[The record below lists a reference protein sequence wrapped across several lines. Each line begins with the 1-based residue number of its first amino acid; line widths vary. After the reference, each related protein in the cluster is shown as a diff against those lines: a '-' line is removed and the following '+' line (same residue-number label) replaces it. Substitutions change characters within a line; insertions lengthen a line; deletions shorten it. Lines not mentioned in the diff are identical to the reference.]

1 MEHSEDIKDIA
12 AALSKAQGE
21 IQNVVKDAK
30 NPHYKSEYASLDAV
44 TDTVR
49 PIFSKHGLAVVQ
61 IPSFADGIVTVD
73 TMLTHTSGQWIK
85 GYPAAPLGKPDA
97 QGVGSATTYLRR
109 YSLAGI
115 AAIAQTDDDGNMA
128 QPARP
133 VDELVNELPDEPPH
147 PAAEPQTRAQQV
159 AEGGP
164 YLYVTE
170 VKIAKRGSN
179 SKGPWTLYAVR
190 FSNGTEGTTFD
201 ERLYNTALV
210 AKEQGV
216 AVDPQI
222 SGKNLIKLKGAA

>member
-1 MEHSEDIKDIA
+1 MEHSEQINDIA
-12 AALSKAQGE
+12 TALSKAQGE

-49 PIFSKHGLAVVQ
+49 PIFAKHGLAVVQ

-73 TMLTHTSGQWIK
+73 TMLTHISGQWIK
-85 GYPAAPLGKPDA
+85 GYPAAPLDRANA

-109 YSLAGI
+109 YSLAGL
-115 AAIAQTDDDGNMA
+115 AAIAQTDDDGNEA
-128 QPARP
+128 SP
-133 VDELVNELPDEPPH
+133 ELANELPDEPPH
-147 PAAEPQTRAQQV
+147 PAAEPQDRARAI

-164 YLYVTE
+164 YLYVTD

-190 FSNGTEGTTFD
+190 FSNGTEGTTFK
-201 ERLYNTALV
+201 ERLYNAALV
-210 AKEQGV
+210 AKEQSV
-216 AVDPQI
+216 AVEPVIQ
-222 SGKNLIKLKGAA
+222 GKNLVKLNGAA